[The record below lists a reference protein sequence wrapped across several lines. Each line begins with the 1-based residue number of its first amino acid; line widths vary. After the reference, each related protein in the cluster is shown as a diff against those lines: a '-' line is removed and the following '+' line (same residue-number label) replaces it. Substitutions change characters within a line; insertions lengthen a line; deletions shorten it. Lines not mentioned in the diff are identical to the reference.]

1 MLTNDAKT
9 SVTLHLRTVWLWV
22 WKCFKYVRFSVL
34 CSRNYLSFE
43 NRSNSM
49 DTASLKSKV
58 LRLITLKVDS
68 FSMDTLVPAFLPV
81 TLTFRFL
88 ELPTAVPFHYVKTFT
103 YYHIFW
109 IPRFLLKLYII
120 KKMQGG
126 SVGCFTSKKKNLLHG
141 VDLMGKS
148 FIMFANIHDTFH
160 HRHPKTCKQTWWS
173 AGRPC
178 AGYPLCSQRDHHLG
192 HCAFF

>member
-126 SVGCFTSKKKNLLHG
+126 SVGCFTSKKKKPVAWCGLNG
-141 VDLMGKS
+141 
-148 FIMFANIHDTFH
+148 
-160 HRHPKTCKQTWWS
+160 
-173 AGRPC
+173 
-178 AGYPLCSQRDHHLG
+178 
-192 HCAFF
+192 